1 MIKRIVSIIIAAA
14 LLIPASAQSKVQK
27 CSMQS
32 AVLGVEKEY
41 VVYLPSDYDPEGDRT
56 YPVLYLLHGLG
67 GCCTTWTENYDLKSI
82 ADRRIKSG
90 FSVPMIIVMPDAGGV
105 LENHKGDN
113 VGYVNREG
121 WRYEDYFFE
130 ELIPEIESRFRA
142 APGFRAVSGL
152 SMGGSASVIYAMH
165 RPECFVCSCPMSS
178 RVEGTPDH
186 APGTGGDSEAFY
198 AYSRDHNMVE
208 YLRSQSPERQAL
220 IGQVRWYLDCGSS
233 DSLLPGNMHLYELM
247 HALRFP
253 CAELR
258 VREGSHKAD
267 YWRTSLPEVMTFVSV
282 AFALG
287 VE

>member
-1 MIKRIVSIIIAAA
+1 MIKRIVSIIIAAV

-32 AVLGVEKEY
+32 TVLGVEKEY
-41 VVYLPSDYDPEGDRT
+41 VVYLPSGYDQEGDKT

-142 APGFRAVSGL
+142 TPGRRAVSGL
-152 SMGGSASVIYAMH
+152 SMGGAASVIYAMH

-198 AYSRDHNMVE
+198 AYSRDNNMVE

-247 HALRFP
+247 RTLRFP

-267 YWRTSLPEVMTFVSV
+267 YWRTSLPEVMTFASV

>member
-1 MIKRIVSIIIAAA
+1 MIKRIISVIFAAV
-14 LLIPASAQSKVQK
+14 LLVPASAQSKIEK

-32 AVLGVEKEY
+32 RILGVEKEY
-41 VVYLPSDYDPEGDRT
+41 VVYIPSGYEPSKA

-67 GCCTTWTENYDLKSI
+67 GCCTTWTEKYDLKSI

-90 FSVPMIIVMPDAGGV
+90 FSSPMIIVMPDASGV

-130 ELIPEIESRFRA
+130 ELIPEVESRFKTS
-142 APGFRAVSGL
+142 GRAVSGL
-152 SMGGSASVIYAMH
+152 SMGGAASVIYAMH
-165 RPECFVCSCPMSS
+165 RPECFSSACPMSA

-186 APGTGGDSEAFY
+186 KPGTGGDSEAFY

-208 YLRSQSPERQAL
+208 YLRAQSPERQKQ
-220 IGQVRWYLDCGSS
+220 IGQVRWYIDCGSS
-233 DSLLPGNMHLYELM
+233 DSLLPGDMHLYELM
-247 HALRFP
+247 RSLRFP

-258 VREGSHKAD
+258 VREGSHKTD
-267 YWRTSLPEVMTFVSV
+267 YWRTSLPEVMTFVS
-282 AFALG
+282 LG
-287 VE
+287 F